1 MNFTMS
7 WLFFFLTREI
17 IVDII
22 TNNNSIVIFFFFNVK
37 IKSPLKTENKC
48 VEKEE
53 RRKGGGEKVSR

>member
-1 MNFTMS
+1 M
-7 WLFFFLTREI
+7 
-17 IVDII
+17 DII